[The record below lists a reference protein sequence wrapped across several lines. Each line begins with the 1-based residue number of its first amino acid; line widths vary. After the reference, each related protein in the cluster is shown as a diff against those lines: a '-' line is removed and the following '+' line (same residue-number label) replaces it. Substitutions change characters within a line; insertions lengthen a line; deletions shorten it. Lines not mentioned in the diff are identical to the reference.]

1 MGSYYSFYLDK
12 FSFERLDYTP
22 ADDSQSEYEKRII
35 QPGLSDESVFE
46 VTEEPVTMNGPRG
59 MRPTVKKNWTGKTTI
74 FDHDKLDILRDIEAR
89 QSPVY
94 FYAAGGQNVLWK
106 RRSYVNITRSASKKD
121 GLQGYD
127 VQLKCTTPVVNP
139 GIWMGVNLL
148 WGAVVLD
155 GYKTG
160 WQDDD
165 NNGMADGYLSDE
177 VINNQF
183 NNNELSVEKNGSQTA
198 YVSKKIIYP
207 VNKITIT
214 ISVNI
219 SKPFDTGTTRL
230 RTEVQSYNSN
240 SIIINSDSYRG
251 QDRERVNEIMN
262 NSIYYMDIRIIT
274 ESFAQTGDTAKVKYP
289 SMRTDGIS
297 QWANH

>member
-1 MGSYYSFYLDK
+1 M
-12 FSFERLDYTP
+12 
-22 ADDSQSEYEKRII
+22 
-35 QPGLSDESVFE
+35 
-46 VTEEPVTMNGPRG
+46 
-59 MRPTVKKNWTGKTTI
+59 
-74 FDHDKLDILRDIEAR
+74 
-89 QSPVY
+89 
-94 FYAAGGQNVLWK
+94 WK
-106 RRSYVNITRSASKKD
+106 RPSFVNIQRALAKKD
-121 GLQGYD
+121 GLQGYE
-127 VQLKCTTPVVNP
+127 VQIECVSPVKNP
-139 GIWMGVNLL
+139 AIWAGVNLL

-230 RTEVQSYNSN
+230 RTEVQSYNSS

-251 QDRERVNEIMN
+251 QDRERVNEIIN
-262 NSIYYMDIRIIT
+262 NSIYYIDVRIIT
-274 ESFAQTGDTAKVKYP
+274 ESSALTGDTAKVKYP
-289 SMRTDGIS
+289 SMRTDGELDYK
-297 QWANH
+297 NH